1 MSHPQEPTAAG
12 MAARTSVILFIFVIA
27 FTALLA
33 AANALTAPAI
43 KESAAIEEMRLIK
56 EVLPVELYDNDLL
69 ADTIELPATAEL
81 GQDDVSKVYRA
92 RLAGQPSALVFEAV
106 APDGYSGKIRLL
118 IAVQANGQVAG
129 VRVTQHKETPG
140 LGDYIDP
147 KKDKNKTRP
156 WITQFDTLSFDK
168 VAEHDWKVRKDGGH
182 FDSNAGATI
191 SPRAVVKAVKKAL
204 QYANENRDRLF
215 ASNSTSEQSVKRG
228 QP

>member
-140 LGDYIDP
+140 LGDKIEI
-147 KKDKNKTRP
+147 KKTD
-156 WITQFDTLSFDK
+156 WITRFEGRFLGNPDI
-168 VAEHDWKVRKDGGH
+168 EHWKVKKDGGV
-182 FDSNAGATI
+182 FDQFAGATI
-191 SPRAVVKAVKKAL
+191 TPRGVVAAVRSGLTWFDAHKTEFLEAPSGDTTK
-204 QYANENRDRLF
+204 
-215 ASNSTSEQSVKRG
+215 
-228 QP
+228 